1 MVKEILLS
9 ELPVGQCGRVVCLR
23 TSGIIRRRLL
33 ELGLVPETK
42 IKTIRHS
49 PLGDPVLFQFRG
61 TLIALRREEARQI
74 LVSPQSL

>member
-9 ELPVGQCGRVVCLR
+9 ELPIGRCGEVVSLR
-23 TSGIIRRRLL
+23 AKGMIRRRLL

-49 PLGDPVLFQFRG
+49 PLGDPTLFQFRG
-61 TLIALRREEARQI
+61 TLIALRREEARQV
-74 LVSPQSL
+74 LVSLESL

>member
-1 MVKEILLS
+1 M
-9 ELPVGQCGRVVCLR
+9 
-23 TSGIIRRRLL
+23 IRRRLL

>member
-9 ELPVGQCGRVVCLR
+9 ELPVGRCGRVVSLR
-23 TSGIIRRRLL
+23 TKGMIRRRLL

-49 PLGDPVLFQFRG
+49 PLGDPALFQFRG
-61 TLIALRREEARQI
+61 IMIALRKEEARQVI
-74 LVSPQSL
+74 VSLESL